1 MRNRQVSDCAPAP
14 RELRRD
20 RRFGRGVRCAFLVG
34 FLGLT
39 LARTCQAQRFPA
51 WCEAFWKGESQGKQR
66 CVVELCRAPDASPSV
81 ASWIR
86 LEFPWRGERNWTVP
100 VSIASGE
107 IDGMD
112 DWEGR
117 TLECRGVIDPEQI
130 RGFLV
135 LRDRGAKLTRAEAV
149 ISFKGTAERK
159 R

>member
-1 MRNRQVSDCAPAP
+1 M
-14 RELRRD
+14 
-20 RRFGRGVRCAFLVG
+20 
-34 FLGLT
+34 
-39 LARTCQAQRFPA
+39 
-51 WCEAFWKGESQGKQR
+51 
-66 CVVELCRAPDASPSV
+66 
-81 ASWIR
+81 
-86 LEFPWRGERNWTVP
+86 
-100 VSIASGE
+100 SIASGE